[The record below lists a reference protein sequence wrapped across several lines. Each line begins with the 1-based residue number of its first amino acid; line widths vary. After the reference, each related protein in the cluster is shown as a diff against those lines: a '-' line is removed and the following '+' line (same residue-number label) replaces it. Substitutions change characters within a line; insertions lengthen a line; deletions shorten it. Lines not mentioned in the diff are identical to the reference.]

1 MRCIRGT
8 QPWASRMNIRPA
20 FAASLRT
27 FRKSKGVTQEDFSEV
42 SSRTYISQL
51 ERGLKSPTLDM
62 LESLSQPLGVHPLS
76 LLALAYLKA
85 EEGESLDKVLARVR
99 DEVEGV
105 CSDN

>member
-1 MRCIRGT
+1 MRFIRGT

-27 FRKSKGVTQEDFSEV
+27 FRKTKGVTQEGFSEV

-76 LLALAYLKA
+76 LLVLAYLKA
-85 EEGESLDKVLARVR
+85 EEGGSLDMVLARVR
-99 DEVEGV
+99 VEVEGV